1 MSPCFNKPLF
11 LGNNIRMAY
20 IQKNSPFKK
29 QKLSAK
35 AAKAKAER
43 DLAYANGPYKKKRAE
58 NQRKRRAAKKN
69 GADLSGMDYDHTKG
83 KFVSV
88 KANRGN
94 YGKGTRT

>member
-1 MSPCFNKPLF
+1 MRRKRMHGKKRRSCSPL
-11 LGNNIRMAY
+11 
-20 IQKNSPFKK
+20 KK
-29 QKLSAK
+29 QNLSPE

-43 DLAYANGPYKKKRAE
+43 DKEYMMGPYKKKKAE
-58 NQRKRRAAKKN
+58 NQRKRRAALKK
-69 GADLSGMDYDHTKG
+69 GVDLTGKDYDHTKG